1 MKSEILNEALINNN
15 MIPMDNVYDICKA
28 TIKIELKNFIKASGF
43 FLKFERN
50 NKNFYCIMT
59 NQHVIEPNMV
69 RNKEEILIIYE
80 NEKKNFTIKLDK
92 KERIIECFDDNDS
105 FQIDVTIIEIIEKDN
120 IDDSYFLSPNLDYN
134 EINKSLINKDIQILQ
149 YPRGKILSL
158 AMGIITE
165 ISSEND
171 YMFFHNAD
179 TLPGSSGSPIVLKGE
194 KTVIA
199 IHTGSVKDKKENVG
213 FFIGI
218 IIDIMTIYKKNG
230 EGKEFYKDG
239 KIKYEGNFL
248 DDKYDGEGKF
258 YDENGEI
265 YIGQFKNGKKNG
277 NFCIIKD
284 NELIK
289 EGEFKNDEF
298 INKEESDVKENF
310 DNKLENNDK
319 QENGNDNNNPHDDK
333 DDSDNNMNIINKNN
347 NFGNNQDIKNENSND
362 IDNSNNN
369 NIDNNNPNNNNNN
382 NNQDLINGIFK
393 DAKIQ
398 FCNIFHGV
406 GNLLGIACT
415 RQNCGH
421 PVKSHIENGY
431 GKWICQE
438 CPEDDNIC
446 EIV

>member
-1 MKSEILNEALINNN
+1 MKSEIVNEALINNN

-28 TIKIELKNFIKASGF
+28 TIKIELKNFVKASGF

-50 NKNFYCIMT
+50 NKDFYCIMT
-59 NQHVIEPNMV
+59 NQHVIKPDII

-105 FQIDVTIIEIIEKDN
+105 LQIDATIIEIIEKDN
-120 IDDSYFLSPNLDYN
+120 IDDSYFLSPNLDYI

-171 YMFFHNAD
+171 YMFLHNAD
-179 TLPGSSGSPIVLKGE
+179 TLSGSSGSPIVLKGE

-199 IHTGSVKDKKENVG
+199 IHTGTMKDKKENVG

-218 IIDIMTIYKKNG
+218 IIDIMRMYKKNG
-230 EGKEFYKDG
+230 EGKENYKDG
-239 KIKYEGNFL
+239 KIKFEGNFL
-248 DDKYDGEGKF
+248 DDKYDGERKF

-289 EGEFKNDEF
+289 EGEFENDEF
-298 INKEESDVKENF
+298 IIKEKSDVEDKDENKF
-310 DNKLENNDK
+310 EKIDN
-319 QENGNDNNNPHDDK
+319 QENEDNSNNHNDDNDI
-333 DDSDNNMNIINKNN
+333 SDNNMNNTNK
-347 NFGNNQDIKNENSND
+347 
-362 IDNSNNN
+362 
-369 NIDNNNPNNNNNN
+369 DNNNENNNVSNIGNNNN

-406 GNLLGIACT
+406 GNFLGIACT

-421 PVKSHIENGY
+421 PVKSHLENGY

-446 EIV
+446 EVV

>member
-1 MKSEILNEALINNN
+1 MKSEIVNEVLINNN

-28 TIKIELKNFIKASGF
+28 TIKIILKNNRIGSGF

-59 NQHVIEPNMV
+59 NQHVIESNIV
-69 RNKEEILIIYE
+69 RKKEEIVIIYE
-80 NEKKNFTIKLDK
+80 NEKKNITIKLDK
-92 KERIIECFDDNDS
+92 KERIIECFNDEDS
-105 FQIDVTIIEIIEKDN
+105 VQIDAIIIEIIEKDN
-120 IDDSYFLSPNLDYN
+120 IDDSYFLSPNLDYY
-134 EINKSLINKDIQILQ
+134 EKYESFINKDIQVLQ
-149 YPRGKILSL
+149 YPCGKNLSL
-158 AMGIITE
+158 AMGKITE

-171 YMFFHNAD
+171 YMFYHNAD
-179 TLPGSSGSPIVLKGE
+179 TIFGSSGSPIVLNGE
-194 KTVIA
+194 NTAIG
-199 IHTGSVKDKKENVG
+199 IHTGGLKDKKENVG
-213 FFIGI
+213 YFIGI
-218 IIDIMTIYKKNG
+218 IIDIMRMYKKNG
-230 EGKEFYKDG
+230 EGKEYYKDG
-239 KIKYEGNFL
+239 KLKYEGNFL
-248 DDKYDGEGKF
+248 DDEYDGEGKF

-277 NFCIIKD
+277 NFCVIKD

-298 INKEESDVKENF
+298 INKEKSDNQENF
-310 DNKLENNDK
+310 DNKFENNDK
-319 QENGNDNNNPHDDK
+319 QEYEDDSNNAQEDNNV
-333 DDSDNNMNIINKNN
+333 SDNNMNSINRDDNYEN
-347 NFGNNQDIKNENSND
+347 SQENKNENSN
-362 IDNSNNN
+362 NNDN
-369 NIDNNNPNNNNNN
+369 NIDNNPNNNNIN

-406 GNLLGIACT
+406 GNFLGIVCT

-421 PVKSHIENGY
+421 PVKSHLENGY

-446 EIV
+446 HY

>member
-369 NIDNNNPNNNNNN
+369 NIDNNNPNN
-382 NNQDLINGIFK
+382 
-393 DAKIQ
+393 
-398 FCNIFHGV
+398 
-406 GNLLGIACT
+406 
-415 RQNCGH
+415 
-421 PVKSHIENGY
+421 
-431 GKWICQE
+431 
-438 CPEDDNIC
+438 
-446 EIV
+446 

>member
-1 MKSEILNEALINNN
+1 MKSEIVNEALINNN

-28 TIKIELKNFIKASGF
+28 TIKIELKNFVKASGF

-50 NKNFYCIMT
+50 NKDLYCIMT
-59 NQHVIEPNMV
+59 NQHVIEPNII

-105 FQIDVTIIEIIEKDN
+105 LQIDATIIEIIEKDN
-120 IDDSYFLSPNLDYN
+120 IDDSYFLSPNLDYI

-149 YPRGKILSL
+149 YPKGKILSL

-171 YMFFHNAD
+171 YMFLHNAD
-179 TLPGSSGSPIVLKGE
+179 TLSGSSGSPIVLKGE

-199 IHTGSVKDKKENVG
+199 IHTGTMKDKKENVG

-218 IIDIMTIYKKNG
+218 IIDIMRMYKKNG
-230 EGKEFYKDG
+230 EGKEYYKDG
-239 KIKYEGNFL
+239 KIKFEGNFL

-289 EGEFKNDEF
+289 EGEFENDEF
-298 INKEESDVKENF
+298 INKEKSDVEDNDENKF
-310 DNKLENNDK
+310 EEIEN
-319 QENGNDNNNPHDDK
+319 QENKDNSNNVDDDNDV
-333 DDSDNNMNIINKNN
+333 SDNNMNNINKDNNYENN
-347 NFGNNQDIKNENSND
+347 NANNIGNNND
-362 IDNSNNN
+362 
-369 NIDNNNPNNNNNN
+369 NNNN
-382 NNQDLINGIFK
+382 NNQDLIKGIFK

-398 FCNIFHGV
+398 FFNIFHGV
-406 GNLLGIACT
+406 GNFLGITCT

-421 PVKSHIENGY
+421 PVKSHLENGY

-446 EIV
+446 EVV

>member
-1 MKSEILNEALINNN
+1 MKSEIVNEALINNN

-28 TIKIELKNFIKASGF
+28 TIKIELKNFVKASGF

-50 NKNFYCIMT
+50 NKDFYCIMT
-59 NQHVIEPNMV
+59 NQHVIKPDII

-105 FQIDVTIIEIIEKDN
+105 LQIDATIIEIIEKDN
-120 IDDSYFLSPNLDYN
+120 IDDSYFLSPNLDYI

-171 YMFFHNAD
+171 YMFLHNAD
-179 TLPGSSGSPIVLKGE
+179 TLSGSSGSPIVLKGE

-199 IHTGSVKDKKENVG
+199 IHTGTMKDKKENVG

-218 IIDIMTIYKKNG
+218 IIDIMRMYKKNG
-230 EGKEFYKDG
+230 EGKEYYKDG
-239 KIKYEGNFL
+239 KIKFEGNFL

-289 EGEFKNDEF
+289 EGEFENDEF
-298 INKEESDVKENF
+298 IIKEKSDVEDKDENKF
-310 DNKLENNDK
+310 EKIDN
-319 QENGNDNNNPHDDK
+319 QEN
-333 DDSDNNMNIINKNN
+333 
-347 NFGNNQDIKNENSND
+347 E
-362 IDNSNNN
+362 DNSNNHNDDNDISDNNLNNTNKDNNNENNNDN
-369 NIDNNNPNNNNNN
+369 NIDNNNN

-406 GNLLGIACT
+406 GNFLGISCT

-421 PVKSHIENGY
+421 PVKSHLENGY

-446 EIV
+446 EVV